1 MDPELICKAQA
12 GDSDALAQLYEKM
25 YKRVYYLALRLT
37 KNPEDAEDAAQ
48 ETFLSAFGALAGLEN
63 PNAFEGWL
71 FQITAN
77 KCRNILRKG
86 SRFADL
92 PEDEDGNTLLDDMA
106 DPDEAFLPEAAL
118 ENAEQRRMLLA
129 MIDALPEA
137 QRECVYL
144 FYYSQMSVPQIAKTL
159 NCSEGT
165 VKSRLNYARQKL
177 REGILRTE
185 ERDGIRLHSLLPIGL
200 LFAADF
206 QALSLGITIPALGG
220 AAAAAAGAGAG
231 AAGAGTAGAGAAGT
245 SAAGAAK
252 AGIAVALKTKI
263 VAGVAAAAVL
273 VGGGTAVYTSLR
285 EGPPPAAQSQYAEFA
300 DADMERNLHI
310 LLDIPQDQPIPV
322 ETLSHVYQV
331 GFIGDGMNLF
341 YQNTWQ
347 GNGTI
352 SPVNGTTP
360 VYEFSDLRYFG
371 DGSYLLVSIVDPT
384 YPVDEAALLEEF
396 PYIRFTYHDGRDL
409 PDYPKLEMPDN
420 AGQGE
425 SEPAG
430 VHFSDAGMETNM
442 RILLNIPVGQSV
454 PAAALSAVDLVCF
467 TGSGMCL
474 PSMEDITLFA
484 SASLA
489 ADVTTSYQLSNAV
502 QAEGT
507 VPVYDLSDLPYF
519 GGDFLMICVESTTY
533 PVEEAILRQTFPQAA
548 IEVLESDSGTLF
560 LIEK

>member
-1 MDPELICKAQA
+1 MDTKLICKAQA
-12 GDSDALAQLYEKM
+12 GDSDALARLYEDM

-37 KNPEDAEDAAQ
+37 NNPEDAEDAAQ
-48 ETFLSAFGALAGLEN
+48 EAFLSAFGALAGLEN

-77 KCRNILRKG
+77 KCRNILRKK
-86 SRFADL
+86 SHFADL

-106 DPDEAFLPEAAL
+106 DPDEALLPEAAL
-118 ENAEQRRMLLA
+118 ENAEQRRILLA
-129 MIDALPEA
+129 MIDTLPEA

-144 FYYSQMSVPQIAKTL
+144 FYYSRMTVPQIAKVL

-177 REGILRTE
+177 RESILRTE

-200 LFAADF
+200 LFTADF
-206 QALSLGITIPALGG
+206 QALSPDITIPALGS
-220 AAAAAAGAGAG
+220 AAAAAAGAGA
-231 AAGAGTAGAGAAGT
+231 AGAGAAGT

-273 VGGGTAVYTSLR
+273 VGGGTAVYTGLR
-285 EGPPPAAQSQYAEFA
+285 ADTPPAAQSQYAEFV

-310 LLDIPQDQPIPV
+310 LLDIPQDQPIPI
-322 ETLSHVYQV
+322 ETLSHMYQV

-352 SPVNGTTP
+352 SAVDGTTP

-396 PYIRFTYHDGRDL
+396 PYIRFTYHDGRDIIDH
-409 PDYPKLEMPDN
+409 PQFEMPDN
-420 AGQGE
+420 TGQDE

-430 VHFSDAGMETNM
+430 VLFSDAGMETNM
-442 RILLNIPVGQSV
+442 RILLNIPVEQAV
-454 PAAALSAVDLVCF
+454 PEAALSAVDLVCF
-467 TGSGMCL
+467 IGSGMCL
-474 PSMEDITLFA
+474 PSMEDITI
-484 SASLA
+484 SASTSPA
-489 ADVTTSYQLSNAV
+489 TGVATSYQLSNAV
-502 QAEGT
+502 QTEGT
-507 VPVYDLSDLPYF
+507 VPVHDLSDLQYF
-519 GGDFLMICVESTTY
+519 GGTFLMICVQSTTY
-533 PVEEAILRQTFPQAA
+533 PVEEAILRQIFPQAT
-548 IEVLESDSGTLF
+548 IEVLENDSGVLF
-560 LIEK
+560 LIAK